1 MREAVI
7 NCEECRLES
16 CAEAL
21 SRKAVLCVSG
31 TMDCY
36 TPRALHCLPLEQA
49 VKDAGGENF
58 QSIEYPTDH
67 FFSDSRMTIAEA
79 AANFLMAHGDR

>member
-7 NCEECRLES
+7 NCEEYRLES

-49 VKDAGGENF
+49 VKDAGIPRELLTCNDIGSA
-58 QSIEYPTDH
+58 QST
-67 FFSDSRMTIAEA
+67 
-79 AANFLMAHGDR
+79 

>member
-7 NCEECRLES
+7 NCEEYRLES

-21 SRKAVLCVSG
+21 SRKAVLCVFG